1 MTNRSEIIGKI
12 LDILPEPIH
21 IQAFIRNTTVI
32 LRASG
37 QKLDAHVKDLINE
50 ALKGLQGCNF
60 NIEWVNAEYMIISLE
75 LK

>member
-12 LDILPEPIH
+12 LDILPEPVH

-37 QKLDAHVKDLINE
+37 QKLDAPVKDLINE
-50 ALKGLQGCNF
+50 A
-60 NIEWVNAEYMIISLE
+60 
-75 LK
+75 

>member
-12 LDILPEPIH
+12 LDSLPEPIH

-50 ALKGLQGCNF
+50 ALGEYDFGL
-60 NIEWVNAEYMIISLE
+60 EWVNAEYMIISLE

>member
-21 IQAFIRNTTVI
+21 IQVFIRNTTVI

-50 ALKGLQGCNF
+50 ALGEYDFGL
-60 NIEWVNAEYMIISLE
+60 EWVNAEYMIISLE
-75 LK
+75 LQ

>member
-12 LDILPEPIH
+12 LDILPEPVH

-50 ALKGLQGCNF
+50 ALGEYDFCL
-60 NIEWVNAEYMIISLE
+60 EWVNAEYMIISLE